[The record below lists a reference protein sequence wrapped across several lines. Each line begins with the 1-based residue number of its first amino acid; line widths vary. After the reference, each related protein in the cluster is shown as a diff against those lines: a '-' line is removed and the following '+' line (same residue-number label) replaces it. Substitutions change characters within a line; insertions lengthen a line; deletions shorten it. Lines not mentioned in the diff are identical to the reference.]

1 MKLIGISWKN
11 YGNITFEFTKPIK
24 NDIEQ
29 FLLEINCESYYELF
43 EELGAKT
50 YEDLK
55 YIEDTDLVNISKS
68 DKLKIES
75 SIKKIHSEIF
85 VMDSP

>member
-1 MKLIGISWKN
+1 MVYHGKN
-11 YGNITFEFTKPIK
+11 MENITFEFTKPIK

-29 FLLEINCESYYELF
+29 FLLEINCESHYELF

-55 YIEDTDLVNISKS
+55 FIEDTDLAGISKS
-68 DKLKIES
+68 DKSKIES